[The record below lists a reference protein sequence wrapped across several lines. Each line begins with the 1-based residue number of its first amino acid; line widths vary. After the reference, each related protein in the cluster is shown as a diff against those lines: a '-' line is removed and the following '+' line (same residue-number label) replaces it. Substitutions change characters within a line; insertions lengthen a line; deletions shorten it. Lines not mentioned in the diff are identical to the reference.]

1 MKTIIHIT
9 FITILLVACNAST
22 LESKKKSLEAL
33 KQEQSKLQEKIK
45 ALEIEIAKLDT
56 SKKSLIEAVDIKT
69 QTIASSTFETYIDIQ
84 GKVDA
89 DQSVAVS
96 SQIPGMITQ
105 IKVKPGD
112 EVSKGQ
118 VLAETDASTMMQQLS
133 DLETNLNLVTQ
144 IFNKQE
150 NLWNQ
155 NIGTEL
161 QYLQAKTNKLS
172 FEKKVGLMREQIR
185 MTKIISPINGTVDA
199 VNVKVGQTVAP
210 GLAAINVVNFSHL
223 KVKAELAETYSNRIK
238 VGNVVQVYFPDI
250 DDSMEAKV
258 SYASKSIN
266 PLTRTFTVEVP
277 LNNNSSFRPNMV
289 AKLKIKDYVSSK
301 PTIVIPLKFIQKGVE
316 ENYVLIAKDGK
327 AVKKKVLVGKEYNG
341 LAEIISGTEN
351 GIAEGDQLII
361 EGYDLINDGDPIS
374 LK

>member
-9 FITILLVACNAST
+9 FITILLVACNANS
-22 LESKKKSLEAL
+22 LESKKKSLDEL
-33 KQEQSKLQEKIK
+33 KKEQSKLQEKIK
-45 ALEIEIAKLDT
+45 ALELEIAKLDT
-56 SKKSLIEAVDIKT
+56 SKKTSIEAVEIKT
-69 QTIASSTFETYIDIQ
+69 QAIASSTFETYIDIQ

-96 SQIPGMITQ
+96 SQMPGMITQ
-105 IKVKPGD
+105 IRVKPGD

-144 IFNKQE
+144 IFIKQQ

-172 FEKKVGLMREQIR
+172 LEKKVGLMREQIR

-238 VGNVVQVYFPDI
+238 EGNTVQIFFPDI
-250 DDSMEAKV
+250 NDSIQAKV

-277 LNNNSSFRPNMV
+277 LQNNKNLRPNMV
-289 AKLKIKDYVSSK
+289 AKLKIKDYVSAK
-301 PTIVIPLKFIQKGVE
+301 PSMVIPVKYIQK
-316 ENYVLIAKDGK
+316 
-327 AVKKKVLVGKEYNG
+327 
-341 LAEIISGTEN
+341 
-351 GIAEGDQLII
+351 
-361 EGYDLINDGDPIS
+361 
-374 LK
+374 

>member
-1 MKTIIHIT
+1 MKTIIQTT
-9 FITILLVACNAST
+9 FIAILLVACNASS
-22 LESKKKSLEAL
+22 LESKKKSLEEL
-33 KQEQSKLQEKIK
+33 KKEQSKLEEKIK
-45 ALEIEIAKLDT
+45 ALELEIAKLDT
-56 SKKSLIEAVDIKT
+56 SKKTSIEAIDIKT
-69 QTIASSTFETYIDIQ
+69 QAIASSTFETYIDIQ

-96 SQIPGMITQ
+96 SQMPGMITQ
-105 IKVKPGD
+105 IRVKPGD

-118 VLAETDASTMMQQLS
+118 VLAETDASTMLQQLS

-144 IFNKQE
+144 IFIKQQ

-161 QYLQAKTNKLS
+161 QFLQAKTNKLS
-172 FEKKVGLMREQIR
+172 LEKKVGLMREQIR

-238 VGNVVQVYFPDI
+238 EGNTVQIFFPDI
-250 DDSMEAKV
+250 NDSISAKV

-266 PLTRTFTVEVP
+266 PMSRTFTVEVP
-277 LNNNSSFRPNMV
+277 LANNKNLRPNMV
-289 AKLKIKDYVSSK
+289 AKLKIKDYVSIK
-301 PTIVIPLKFIQKGVE
+301 PTIVIPVKFIQKGVE
-316 ENYVLIAKDGK
+316 ESYVLIAKNGK

-351 GIAEGDQLII
+351 GVTDGDLLII

>member
-1 MKTIIHIT
+1 
-9 FITILLVACNAST
+9 
-22 LESKKKSLEAL
+22 
-33 KQEQSKLQEKIK
+33 
-45 ALEIEIAKLDT
+45 
-56 SKKSLIEAVDIKT
+56 
-69 QTIASSTFETYIDIQ
+69 
-84 GKVDA
+84 
-89 DQSVAVS
+89 
-96 SQIPGMITQ
+96 MITQ
-105 IKVKPGD
+105 IRVKPGD

-118 VLAETDASTMMQQLS
+118 VLAETDASTMLQQLS

-144 IFNKQE
+144 IFIKQQ

-161 QYLQAKTNKLS
+161 QFLQAKTNKLS
-172 FEKKVGLMREQIR
+172 LEKKVGLMREQIR

-238 VGNVVQVYFPDI
+238 EGNTVQIFFPDI
-250 DDSMEAKV
+250 NDSISAKV

-266 PLTRTFTVEVP
+266 PMSRTFTVEVP
-277 LNNNSSFRPNMV
+277 LANNKNLRPNMV
-289 AKLKIKDYVSSK
+289 AKLKIKDYVSIK
-301 PTIVIPLKFIQKGVE
+301 PTIVIPVKFIQKGVE
-316 ENYVLIAKDGK
+316 ESYVLIAKNGK

-351 GIAEGDQLII
+351 GVTDGDLLII

>member
-1 MKTIIHIT
+1 MKTIIQTT
-9 FITILLVACNAST
+9 FIAILLVACNASS
-22 LESKKKSLEAL
+22 LESKKKSLEEL
-33 KQEQSKLQEKIK
+33 KKEQSKLEEKIK
-45 ALEIEIAKLDT
+45 ALELEIAKLDT
-56 SKKSLIEAVDIKT
+56 SKKTSIEAIDIKT
-69 QTIASSTFETYIDIQ
+69 QAIASSTFETYIDIQ

-96 SQIPGMITQ
+96 SQMPGMITQ
-105 IKVKPGD
+105 IRVKPGD

-118 VLAETDASTMMQQLS
+118 VLAETDASTMLQQLS

-144 IFNKQE
+144 IFIKQQ

-161 QYLQAKTNKLS
+161 QFLQAKTNKLS
-172 FEKKVGLMREQIR
+172 LEKKVGLMREQIR

-238 VGNVVQVYFPDI
+238 EGNTVQIFFPDI
-250 DDSMEAKV
+250 NDSISAKV

-266 PLTRTFTVEVP
+266 PMSRTFTVEVP
-277 LNNNSSFRPNMV
+277 LANNKNLRPNMV
-289 AKLKIKDYVSSK
+289 AKLKIKDYVSIK
-301 PTIVIPLKFIQKGVE
+301 PTIVIPVKFIKKGVE
-316 ENYVLIAKDGK
+316 ESYVLIAKNGK

-351 GIAEGDQLII
+351 GVTDGDLLII

>member
-1 MKTIIHIT
+1 MKTIIQIT
-9 FITILLVACNAST
+9 FITILLVACNASS

-45 ALEIEIAKLDT
+45 ALELEIAKLDT
-56 SKKSLIEAVDIKT
+56 SKKSNIEAVDIKT
-69 QTIASSTFETYIDIQ
+69 QAIASSTFETYIDIQ

-89 DQSVAVS
+89 DQSVAIS
-96 SQIPGMITQ
+96 SQMPGMITQ
-105 IKVKPGD
+105 IRVKPGD

-144 IFNKQE
+144 IFIKQQ

-172 FEKKVGLMREQIR
+172 LEKKVGLMREQIR

-238 VGNVVQVYFPDI
+238 EGNMVQIYFPDI
-250 DDSMEAKV
+250 NDSIQAKV

-277 LNNNSSFRPNMV
+277 LQNNKSLRPNMV
-289 AKLKIKDYVSSK
+289 AKLKIKDYVSAK
-301 PTIVIPLKFIQKGVE
+301 PSIVIPVKFIQKGVE
-316 ENYVLIAKDGK
+316 ESYVLIAKDGK
-327 AVKKKVLVGKEYNG
+327 AVKKTVVVGKEYNG

-351 GIAEGDQLII
+351 GVSEGDQLII

-374 LK
+374 SK

>member
-1 MKTIIHIT
+1 MKTIIQTT
-9 FITILLVACNAST
+9 FIAILLVACNASS
-22 LESKKKSLEAL
+22 LESKKKSLEEL
-33 KQEQSKLQEKIK
+33 KKEQSKLEEKIK
-45 ALEIEIAKLDT
+45 TLELEIAKLDT
-56 SKKSLIEAVDIKT
+56 SKKTSIEAIDIKT
-69 QTIASSTFETYIDIQ
+69 QAIASSTFETYIDIQ

-96 SQIPGMITQ
+96 SQMPGMITQ
-105 IKVKPGD
+105 IRVKPGD

-118 VLAETDASTMMQQLS
+118 VLAETDASTMLQQLS

-144 IFNKQE
+144 IFIKQQ

-161 QYLQAKTNKLS
+161 QFLQAKTNKLS
-172 FEKKVGLMREQIR
+172 LEKKVGLMREQIR

-238 VGNVVQVYFPDI
+238 EGNTVQIFFPDI
-250 DDSMEAKV
+250 NDSISAKV

-266 PLTRTFTVEVP
+266 PMSRTFTVEVP
-277 LNNNSSFRPNMV
+277 LANNKNLRPNMV
-289 AKLKIKDYVSSK
+289 AKLKIKDYVSIK
-301 PTIVIPLKFIQKGVE
+301 PTIVIPVKFIQKGVE
-316 ENYVLIAKDGK
+316 ESYVLIAKNGK

-351 GIAEGDQLII
+351 GVTDGDLLII

>member
-1 MKTIIHIT
+1 M
-9 FITILLVACNAST
+9 
-22 LESKKKSLEAL
+22 
-33 KQEQSKLQEKIK
+33 
-45 ALEIEIAKLDT
+45 
-56 SKKSLIEAVDIKT
+56 
-69 QTIASSTFETYIDIQ
+69 
-84 GKVDA
+84 
-89 DQSVAVS
+89 
-96 SQIPGMITQ
+96 PGMITQ
-105 IKVKPGD
+105 IRVKPGD

-118 VLAETDASTMMQQLS
+118 VLAETDASTMLQQLS

-144 IFNKQE
+144 IFIKQQ

-161 QYLQAKTNKLS
+161 QFLQAKTNKLS
-172 FEKKVGLMREQIR
+172 LEKKVGLMREQIR

-238 VGNVVQVYFPDI
+238 EGNTVQIFFPDI
-250 DDSMEAKV
+250 NDSISAKV

-266 PLTRTFTVEVP
+266 PMSRTFTVEVP
-277 LNNNSSFRPNMV
+277 LANNKNLRPNMV
-289 AKLKIKDYVSSK
+289 AKLKIKDYVSIK
-301 PTIVIPLKFIQKGVE
+301 PTIVIPVKFIQKGVE
-316 ENYVLIAKDGK
+316 ESYVLIAKNGK

-351 GIAEGDQLII
+351 GVTDGDLLII

>member
-1 MKTIIHIT
+1 MKTIIQIT
-9 FITILLVACNAST
+9 FITILLVACNASS

-45 ALEIEIAKLDT
+45 ALELEIAKLDT
-56 SKKSLIEAVDIKT
+56 SKKSSIEAIDIKT
-69 QTIASSTFETYIDIQ
+69 QSITSSTFETFIDIQ

-96 SQIPGMITQ
+96 SQMPGMITQ
-105 IKVKPGD
+105 IRVKPGD

-144 IFNKQE
+144 IFIKQQ

-172 FEKKVGLMREQIR
+172 LEKKVGLMREQIR

-238 VGNVVQVYFPDI
+238 EGNMVQIFFPDI
-250 DDSMEAKV
+250 NDSLQAKV

-277 LNNNSSFRPNMV
+277 LQNNKSLRPNMV
-289 AKLKIKDYVSSK
+289 AKLKIKDYVSAK
-301 PTIVIPLKFIQKGVE
+301 PSIVIPVKFIQKGVE
-316 ENYVLIAKDGK
+316 ENYVLIAKAGK
-327 AVKKKVLVGKEYNG
+327 AVKKVVVLGKEYNG

-351 GIAEGDQLII
+351 GVSEGDQLII

-374 LK
+374 SK

>member
-1 MKTIIHIT
+1 MKTIIQTT
-9 FITILLVACNAST
+9 FIAILLVACNASS
-22 LESKKKSLEAL
+22 LESKKKSLEEL
-33 KQEQSKLQEKIK
+33 KKEQSKLEEKIK
-45 ALEIEIAKLDT
+45 ALELEIAKLDT
-56 SKKSLIEAVDIKT
+56 SKKTSLEAIDIKT
-69 QTIASSTFETYIDIQ
+69 QAIASSTFETYIDIQ

-96 SQIPGMITQ
+96 SQMPGMITQ
-105 IKVKPGD
+105 IRVKPGD

-118 VLAETDASTMMQQLS
+118 VLAETDASTMLQQLS

-144 IFNKQE
+144 IFIKQQ

-161 QYLQAKTNKLS
+161 QFLQAKTNKLS
-172 FEKKVGLMREQIR
+172 LEKKVGLMREQIR

-238 VGNVVQVYFPDI
+238 EGNTVQIFFPDI
-250 DDSMEAKV
+250 NDSISAKV

-266 PLTRTFTVEVP
+266 PMSRTFTVEVP
-277 LNNNSSFRPNMV
+277 LANNKNLRPNMV
-289 AKLKIKDYVSSK
+289 AKLKIKDYVSIK
-301 PTIVIPLKFIQKGVE
+301 PTIVIPVKFIQKGVE
-316 ENYVLIAKDGK
+316 ESYVLIAKNGK

-351 GIAEGDQLII
+351 GVTDGDLLII